1 MFCAS
6 STACAAVRF
15 APLASPD
22 VRPLFPLTRLAIFPG
37 NGMQVAMSCFLS
49 TALVVRHT
57 TMFGL
62 VRSLEGECGTAPPIN
77 SASPEIEA

>member
-1 MFCAS
+1 
-6 STACAAVRF
+6 
-15 APLASPD
+15 
-22 VRPLFPLTRLAIFPG
+22 
-37 NGMQVAMSCFLS
+37 MQVAMSCFLS

-62 VRSLEGECGTAPPIN
+62 VRSLEGERGTAPPIN